1 MQTFPDKRTEQEI
14 GSLRIACG
22 NVERGCQEQLELR
35 DAQKHKEI
43 CPLELIPCLFADVGC
58 SRTMLRQ
65 DMEEHDRKE
74 IIKHLHLC
82 RKRIAAMGG
91 TSHSR
96 VSEALMKTNNVKN
109 ADQLQKVETTVP
121 PQPTRV
127 FNLEVRN
134 HHRMLGRSFTW
145 TTDAFK
151 LQEWSFSL
159 SIKFSPSSMYSN
171 VELFVCIGQRQIDRG
186 LTVHMYG
193 EWKLILKESG
203 RIVHHSHPFHIK
215 LACSGNSPHDCTSQ
229 PGASVGGTSYY
240 SHSEM
245 PPDLKEASFVIYQL
259 RIWRLATSKRYVAVA
274 R

>member
-1 MQTFPDKRTEQEI
+1 
-14 GSLRIACG
+14 
-22 NVERGCQEQLELR
+22 
-35 DAQKHKEI
+35 
-43 CPLELIPCLFADVGC
+43 
-58 SRTMLRQ
+58 
-65 DMEEHDRKE
+65 MEEHDRKE
-74 IIKHLHLC
+74 IVKHLHLC
-82 RKRIAAMGG
+82 RKRIAGMPSLKELTASVIANLDGR
-91 TSHSR
+91 SHAR
-96 VSEALMKTNNVKN
+96 EAPTEKKNVKN
-109 ADQLQKVETTVP
+109 VDQLQNVETTVP

-171 VELFVCIGQRQIDRG
+171 VELFVCIFEQGQLTRLDKG
-186 LTVHMYG
+186 LIVHMYG

-259 RIWRLATSKRYVAVA
+259 RIWRLATSKRCLLCTLRYWPWTSRTLTNLLLCVHVLVSDHIT
-274 R
+274 